1 MKKTKVSIN
10 SKIKYTD
17 SSNYQK
23 HFCLDDRVTIQ
34 RIITENRDENG
45 NMSIMLKDIGNIMSN
60 DPSTISKEV
69 KLHRIFKG
77 RNKDSRLGAYNSICS
92 NYKNCKIEGDTLI
105 VDNATIEGDTLILS

>member
-34 RIITENRDENG
+34 KIITEHRDENG
-45 NMSIMLKDIGNIMSN
+45 NMTIMLKDIGNIMEK
-60 DPSTISKEV
+60 DPSTIS
-69 KLHRIFKG
+69 
-77 RNKDSRLGAYNSICS
+77 
-92 NYKNCKIEGDTLI
+92 
-105 VDNATIEGDTLILS
+105 